1 MKIHSRKYEILFFS
15 VIFFS
20 CIAPPFMVSARSAE
34 PGMFSEW
41 NLPVRKLA
49 LALFAGAV
57 LVTAPRGDAA
67 EAGGRKTGSG
77 VFRTTIAPALV
88 TLCALLASSAA
99 VTALSSAAEIPFG
112 SGITVN
118 PPQGPSQ
125 TAFCIMNFMAAAFY
139 EEVIYRFYFP
149 DALRRIFRTERHG
162 RTAAALCETAGLA
175 AFAAAHSYL
184 GAPSVINAA
193 AAHITLRL
201 CMKRTHNIRA
211 GTSAHFLYNL
221 ISLYLL
227 RI

>member
-1 MKIHSRKYEILFFS
+1 M
-15 VIFFS
+15 
-20 CIAPPFMVSARSAE
+20 SARSAE

-41 NLPVRKLA
+41 NLPVQKLA

-57 LVTAPRGDAA
+57 LVTAPRGDSA
-67 EAGGRKTGSG
+67 EADKRQTGLPF
-77 VFRTTIAPALV
+77 FRMTITPALL

-112 SGITVN
+112 SGMTVN
-118 PPQGPSQ
+118 LPQGPVQ
-125 TAFCIMNFMAAAFY
+125 TSFCIMNFTAAAFY

-162 RTAAALCETAGLA
+162 RTAAVLCEAAGLA

-193 AAHITLRL
+193 AAHIALRL
-201 CMKRTHNIRA
+201 CMKRTQNICA